1 MSDPLYYPKKGEKL
15 VIKANFNTYAS
26 YVTDSLYQ
34 WDLNQVL
41 SVSGLNLSVVPEVH
55 FSNANM
61 DRAIVRQA
69 TKVNNVVSVR
79 IPNSLLQDPLTIKA
93 HIGIYEGDTFKVVE
107 KIDIPVIP
115 RKRPNDYQ
123 IQDSDE
129 EIYSFQ
135 ALENAI
141 ANMTTKAEAS
151 VISARIDT
159 IVANA
164 NKTDGNSELIDMRVD
179 TRGKTHDSA
188 GKAVRNQF
196 TELENK
202 VNYGVMNCEFVADL
216 LPRDSF
222 VDNAFLTN
230 NGGVNTETNGV
241 CYTEDYIAIR
251 SGYKYRGF
259 FKSTTGD
266 NLMYWGCCYDSKKNW
281 IGSIPREVD
290 YFGFLTLPEN
300 TAYVRCN
307 AMMEYVDSECYFEEY
322 KILDARSLKWLKVTA
337 DNLDETAINLVSELI
352 ADNTTEVKTYVNKP
366 FTFKNANAIFFGDSI
381 VQGFTDMGST
391 VTKHTFPKLFSDKVG
406 MTYVNK
412 GVAGSGFGILN
423 NSIPETIRNNFNL
436 LSNYSYLFLAGGVND
451 WQNGVDLTTF
461 EKSVKELFSWIKAS
475 YAGEVIVIAPI
486 DCNFTN
492 NEIAKLDEYRT
503 ILGKYAILNEF
514 SFING
519 KDFNFPKTSDDVT
532 ISLFG
537 DGQLHPSEFGYRHYT
552 KCLCSLLC

>member
-1 MSDPLYYPKKGEKL
+1 M
-15 VIKANFNTYAS
+15 IKANFKTYGA

-41 SVSGLNLSVVPEVH
+41 SVTGLNLAVVPEVH
-55 FSNANM
+55 FSNANT

-69 TKVNNVVSVR
+69 TKVDQVVSVG
-79 IPNSLLQDPLTIKA
+79 IPNSLLQEPLRIRA

-107 KIDIPVIP
+107 LVEIPVIA

-141 ANMTTKAEAS
+141 ANMVKVSDFNSNNT
-151 VISARIDT
+151 VLNARIDN
-159 IVANA
+159 IIANA
-164 NKTDGNSELIDMRVD
+164 SDTGDNAELIDMRVD
-179 TRGKTHDSA
+179 MRGKTHDSA

-202 VNYGVMNCEFVADL
+202 VNYGVLNYEFAADL

-222 VDNAFLTN
+222 IDNAFLTN

-266 NLMYWGCCYDSKKNW
+266 DLMYWGCCYDSEKNW

-307 AMMEYVDSECYFEEY
+307 AMMEYVDNECYFEEY
-322 KILDARSLKWLKVTA
+322 KILDARSLKWLEVTA
-337 DNLDETAINLVSELI
+337 DNLDETVINLVSELI

-366 FTFKNANAIFFGDSI
+366 FTFKNTNAIFFGDSI
-381 VQGFTDMGST
+381 VQGYTDMGST
-391 VTKHTFPKLFSDKVG
+391 VTEQTFPKLFSDKVG

-412 GVAGSGFGILN
+412 GVAGSGFGIVN
-423 NSIPETIRNNFNL
+423 NSIPETIKNNLNL

-461 EKSVKELFSWIKAS
+461 ENSVKELFTWIKANYS
-475 YAGEVIVIAPI
+475 GEVIIIAPI

-492 NEIAKLDEYRT
+492 KEIAKLDEYRT